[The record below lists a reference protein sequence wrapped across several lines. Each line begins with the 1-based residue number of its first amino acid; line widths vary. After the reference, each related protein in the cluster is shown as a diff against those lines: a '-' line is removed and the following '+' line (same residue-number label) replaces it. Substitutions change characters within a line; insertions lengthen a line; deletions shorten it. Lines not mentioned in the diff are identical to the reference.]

1 VCPLTSHGRIVG
13 VQVGYLDPD
22 GQKSTI
28 DPKRRRFMLEK
39 AYDAVFELPYAGENK
54 DVIVAEASKMR
65 SRFGVG
71 AAAAAAS
78 WASPALARC
87 NT

>member
-1 VCPLTSHGRIVG
+1 VCPLTSHGRIVA

-39 AYDAVFELPYAGENK
+39 AYDAVFELPWRK
-54 DVIVAEASKMR
+54 
-65 SRFGVG
+65 
-71 AAAAAAS
+71 
-78 WASPALARC
+78 
-87 NT
+87 